1 LQLYGIRVRVEQ
13 TEIESGEYCVFMFG
27 LLEKR
32 EKSRIASKGKEA
44 ALALLRAQV
53 FLSQQIPSLQTAKQ
67 CSDLSSSLAQL
78 ENYTLTLQWKYPE
91 LDSSIFKDVHS
102 QLFQMKRSF
111 ICKVRDVLSS
121 EVKQETEELSSSSSR
136 NLELPDFLAKARAL
150 YVFQFQGERK
160 FFPHIQEAF
169 RDLSKRKILFE
180 NQELSSM
187 MSRLAPDT
195 SWQALF
201 LARLTLNH
209 PLEVEKTPWGV
220 QFLRADFSV
229 SAMVLLRWLVLLKT
243 SKEGLERIEQNLARI
258 QLQTLLEELEYC
270 HENHLEPLLHLHQ
283 SKNVKLREFSLK
295 VCERSGSQKSTEALV
310 DLSRDV
316 EGHISTKAREI
327 LIRKNPGLLEFYGLD
342 LKEENREF
350 QENRE
355 MLSSIRRELE
365 EKDDDLPNLEFQE
378 SLELL
383 RMANQRK
390 GSSRSRKKIVS
401 LAHARRE
408 LLKAG

>member
-1 LQLYGIRVRVEQ
+1 
-13 TEIESGEYCVFMFG
+13 
-27 LLEKR
+27 
-32 EKSRIASKGKEA
+32 
-44 ALALLRAQV
+44 
-53 FLSQQIPSLQTAKQ
+53 
-67 CSDLSSSLAQL
+67 
-78 ENYTLTLQWKYPE
+78 
-91 LDSSIFKDVHS
+91 
-102 QLFQMKRSF
+102 
-111 ICKVRDVLSS
+111 
-121 EVKQETEELSSSSSR
+121 
-136 NLELPDFLAKARAL
+136 
-150 YVFQFQGERK
+150 
-160 FFPHIQEAF
+160 
-169 RDLSKRKILFE
+169 
-180 NQELSSM
+180 M

-283 SKNVKLREFSLK
+283 SKNAKLREFSLK